1 MNGNK
6 PFLKGLLPEAAS
18 LKEEKPRTPH
28 NSLEQGQTGETTLPA
43 FTLYGKGTGIKR
55 APHTVVRAAVLDLK
69 LKHHQHRFE
78 ASLGSVDINS
88 KPTSKRKLQE

>member
-18 LKEEKPRTPH
+18 LKEEKPLTQQH
-28 NSLEQGQTGETTLPA
+28 NSLEQEQTGETMLPA
-43 FTLYGKGTGIKR
+43 FTLYGKGTGIKI

-69 LKHHQHRFE
+69 HDQHRFE
-78 ASLGSVDINS
+78 ASLGSVDIIS
-88 KPTSKRKLQE
+88 KPTSKQKLQE